1 MPTIQRRKTTR
12 RRKGPARPL
21 LTAAGLALAVW
32 GGLALL
38 NSREAPPP
46 AAEDSTG
53 ITLVIDGTAPVIPQ
67 VLLDLAER
75 NPETQAFV
83 EHYPGRG
90 DGEID
95 ISGDYVPGEIPHF
108 LQWDQRWG
116 YLPYGG
122 DRPEDMIG
130 LSGCGPTALA
140 MVAVGLTGNLDYHP
154 AAVAEYAAENGYA
167 TREDGTAWTLMSQGC
182 AAFGL
187 TAQEV
192 PLWEQSIIDA
202 LAQGPIICA
211 VGAGDFTDSGHFF
224 VITAYENGAFRIL
237 DPNSISN
244 SERTW
249 TYAELSPQIQAMWVY
264 SAAG

>member
-1 MPTIQRRKTTR
+1 
-12 RRKGPARPL
+12 
-21 LTAAGLALAVW
+21 
-32 GGLALL
+32 
-38 NSREAPPP
+38 
-46 AAEDSTG
+46 
-53 ITLVIDGTAPVIPQ
+53 
-67 VLLDLAER
+67 
-75 NPETQAFV
+75 
-83 EHYPGRG
+83 
-90 DGEID
+90 
-95 ISGDYVPGEIPHF
+95 
-108 LQWDQRWG
+108 
-116 YLPYGG
+116 
-122 DRPEDMIG
+122 
-130 LSGCGPTALA
+130 
-140 MVAVGLTGNLDYHP
+140 
-154 AAVAEYAAENGYA
+154 
-167 TREDGTAWTLMSQGC
+167 MSQGC